1 MTIFAD
7 PLGCFKKK
15 EVQHHTHNNAPLEQ
29 EQRQNMYAFYKRIEK
44 QNQLNT
50 NFLNF
55 QPHVPEYL
63 RDSMVDWLTSL
74 HFSLHLTQPT
84 LFLAVNIFDRFLSV
98 ELVLS
103 KHDLKMVAI
112 VALVIAT
119 KFEERRFPSALTLM
133 ENGSRFTLLL
143 PSKPTLICVFQ
154 LQQLQPMTI
163 FADLLGCFKK
173 KKVQHH
179 TDNNV
184 ALEQEQRQ
192 NMYAFYKHI
201 EKQNQLNT
209 NFLSFQPHVT
219 EYLRDSMV
227 DWLTSLHF
235 SLRLTQPTL
244 FLAVNI
250 LDRLL
255 SVELVLSKH
264 DLKMVAIVALVI
276 ASKFEERQF
285 PSALTLMENGVGG
298 NYSQQQIIAMEK
310 IFFKNWGG
318 SY

>member
-1 MTIFAD
+1 
-7 PLGCFKKK
+7 
-15 EVQHHTHNNAPLEQ
+15 
-29 EQRQNMYAFYKRIEK
+29 
-44 QNQLNT
+44 
-50 NFLNF
+50 
-55 QPHVPEYL
+55 
-63 RDSMVDWLTSL
+63 
-74 HFSLHLTQPT
+74 
-84 LFLAVNIFDRFLSV
+84 
-98 ELVLS
+98 
-103 KHDLKMVAI
+103 
-112 VALVIAT
+112 
-119 KFEERRFPSALTLM
+119 
-133 ENGSRFTLLL
+133 
-143 PSKPTLICVFQ
+143 
-154 LQQLQPMTI
+154 MTI